1 MELKISEKIKEYRR
15 VFGITQEKFA
25 QDIGISSQA
34 VSKWERGD
42 GYPDITLLPTIAN
55 YFGITIDEL
64 VGNDKN
70 VDERIKNVFMRNR
83 RI

>member
-25 QDIGISSQA
+25 QDVGISSQA

-42 GYPDITLLPTIAN
+42 GYPDNSFADYRKL
-55 YFGITIDEL
+55 FRHHD
-64 VGNDKN
+64 
-70 VDERIKNVFMRNR
+70 R
-83 RI
+83 

>member
-34 VSKWERGD
+34 VS
-42 GYPDITLLPTIAN
+42 
-55 YFGITIDEL
+55 
-64 VGNDKN
+64 
-70 VDERIKNVFMRNR
+70 
-83 RI
+83 

>member
-34 VSKWERGD
+34 VSKWERG
-42 GYPDITLLPTIAN
+42 
-55 YFGITIDEL
+55 
-64 VGNDKN
+64 VSQ
-70 VDERIKNVFMRNR
+70 R
-83 RI
+83 